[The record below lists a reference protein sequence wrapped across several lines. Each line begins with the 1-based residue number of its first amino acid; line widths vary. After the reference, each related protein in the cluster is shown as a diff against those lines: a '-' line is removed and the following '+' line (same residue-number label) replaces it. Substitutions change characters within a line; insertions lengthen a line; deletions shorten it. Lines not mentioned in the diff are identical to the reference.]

1 MIIQLILRNLRIYFR
16 DKASV
21 FFSLLGVFV
30 IIGLYILFLRDA
42 VIGNWD
48 QTFPG
53 IEFVMDSW
61 IMSGVVAAASITTTM
76 GAFGTMVDDTVKKN
90 IKDFQVSP
98 IKRWQMVLGYVLS
111 SVIIGIMMSLVTLAL
126 AEIYIVAQGGD
137 LLSFPALIKT
147 IGLIIL
153 SVVSSSAIIFFFVS
167 FFKSQNAFATASTLI
182 GTLIGFF
189 MGVYYPIGQLPDGV
203 GYAIKIFPLSH
214 SGVVLRQVM
223 MDEAMT
229 KVFAGID
236 ESIFS
241 ISAFKEDMGIV
252 FKYGVITFPFWAH
265 LLVLLGTAMLF
276 FLLTVLRMSAHK
288 AKE

>member
-1 MIIQLILRNLRIYFR
+1 MIFKLILRNLRIYFR

-42 VIGNWD
+42 VIGNLD
-48 QTFPG
+48 QTFP
-53 IEFVMDSW
+53 EVAFVMDSW

-76 GAFGTMVDDTVKKN
+76 GAFGTMVDDTTKKN

-98 IKRWQMVLGYVLS
+98 IKRWQIVLGYVMS
-111 SVIIGIMMSLVTLAL
+111 SVVIGVIMSLLTLVL
-126 AEIYIVAQGGD
+126 AEIYIVAQGGY
-137 LLSFPALIKT
+137 LLSVLALLKT
-147 IGLIIL
+147 IGLIVL
-153 SVVSSSAIIFFFVS
+153 SVVTSSAMIFFFVS

-189 MGVYYPIGQLPDGV
+189 MGVYFPIGQLPDGV

-214 SGVVLRQVM
+214 SGVLLRQVM
-223 MDEAMT
+223 MDEAMEKAFT
-229 KVFAGID
+229 GVDPSVFNVD
-236 ESIFS
+236 SFNER
-241 ISAFKEDMGIV
+241 MGIV
-252 FKYGVITFPFWAH
+252 FKYGNVTFPIWAH
-265 LLVLLGTAMLF
+265 LVVLIVTAAIF
-276 FLLTVLRMSAHK
+276 FLFTVLRMSSHK